1 MAMTPIVNGL
11 SEEFE
16 GRASVFQL
24 NAAQS
29 TNARLQTDFGLRG
42 HPSFAVLDK
51 DVLVTN
57 RFFGPQS
64 ENVLRE
70 AMELISTK

>member
-1 MAMTPIVNGL
+1 MTMAPIVNGL

-16 GRASVFQL
+16 ERASVFQL

-29 TNARLQTDFGLRG
+29 TNARLQADFGLRG

-51 DVLVTN
+51 DGLVTN

-70 AMELISTK
+70 AMEMISKK

>member
-1 MAMTPIVNGL
+1 MTMTPIVNGL
-11 SEEFE
+11 TAEFE

-29 TNARLQTDFGLRG
+29 TNARLQADFGLRG
-42 HPSFAVLDK
+42 HPSFVVLGK
-51 DVLVTN
+51 DGLVTN

-70 AMELISTK
+70 AMELISTN